1 MSGVFQAVCAV
12 LSVLRCG
19 PKDVMVMI
27 PQTAAYAWVDV
38 STNKARV
45 NATSAETL
53 INDYRVRNGL
63 GRVKLEPSLMKIA
76 QTQADAMAAQDTMSH
91 DLPGLGGLRQR
102 LRAGGYKSSVAAENL
117 GGAIARWA
125 PRSWA
130 GGDQRAI
137 GRTCCPRM

>member
-12 LSVLRCG
+12 LSVPGCG
-19 PKDVMVMI
+19 PKDVMVTI
-27 PQTAAYAWVDV
+27 PQTAAYVGDV

-45 NATSAETL
+45 NATAAETL

-91 DLPGLGGLRQR
+91 DLPGLGGLKER

-117 GGAIARWA
+117 GRAIARWA

-137 GRTCCPRM
+137 GRTCCARM